1 MNWQQPFA
9 HYLASSSP
17 VVQVILIILI
27 IASVISWTIIFQRWF
42 SLGRARRAV
51 RCFEKWMLKHQSL
64 DDLLA
69 LIEKKGKKSEGMAV
83 IFREA
88 YKEWLHLQDSDLTRA
103 EKIDHV
109 SRVMRVHSNYE
120 EEDLESN
127 LSFLA
132 TIGSVSP
139 YIGLFGTVWGI
150 MMSFHSLGG
159 AQQVTIAMVAP
170 GISEALIATALGLF
184 AAIPAVIF
192 YNRYIAMA
200 DSIINRFQIFQEEFV
215 SMMTRQR
222 HPRKESEEASDAS
235 QT

>member
-9 HYLASSSP
+9 HYLVSSSP
-17 VVQVILIILI
+17 VVQIILLILI
-27 IASVISWTIIFQRWF
+27 IASIISWTIIFQRWF
-42 SLGRARRAV
+42 GLGRARRSV
-51 RCFEKWMLKHQSL
+51 RRFEKWMLKHQSL
-64 DDLLA
+64 DELLA
-69 LIEKKGKKSEGMAV
+69 LVEKKKKKCDGLAL
-83 IFREA
+83 IFREG
-88 YKEWLHLQDSDLTRA
+88 YKEWLRLRETTLSES
-103 EKIDHV
+103 EKIEHML
-109 SRVMRVHSNYE
+109 RVMRVHSNYE
-120 EEDLESN
+120 EEDLEAN

-150 MMSFHSLGG
+150 MMSFHSLGSS
-159 AQQVTIAMVAP
+159 QQVTIAMVAP

-215 SMMTRQR
+215 SLISRR
-222 HPRKESEEASDAS
+222 HHAVAIEGEQDEKQA
-235 QT
+235 